1 MLNIVRA
8 DLARYLDGNPPS
20 LRRVLKVLKAE
31 YGLQVTIVYRF
42 GQVLK
47 GWIRRP
53 LLFPLAVVGFLLYFP
68 LYWIVSR
75 AYGIRLYLSADI
87 GSALYIGH
95 FGGIEVANCRVGAC
109 CTLGEQ
115 VRIGSRDVA
124 TGPDIEDR
132 VWIGGHVRVSGA
144 IKIGRGATIAS
155 GALVEKDV
163 PTRALLV
170 GRPGRIL
177 SRDYDNTRIL
187 GAGVFI

>member
-8 DLARYLDGNPPS
+8 DLARYLDGSPPS
-20 LRRVLKVLKAE
+20 LRRVLKVLKAD

-42 GQVLK
+42 GRVLK

-53 LLFPLAVVGFLLYFP
+53 VLFPLAAVGFLLYFP
-68 LYWIVSR
+68 LYWIGSR

-87 GSALYIGH
+87 GPALYIGH
-95 FGGIEVANCRVGAC
+95 FGGIEIANCRVGAC
-109 CTLGEQ
+109 CTIGEQ
-115 VRIGSRDVA
+115 VRIGARDVT

-132 VWIGGHVRVSGA
+132 VWIGGHVRVIGA

-155 GALVEKDV
+155 GALVDKDV
-163 PTRALLV
+163 PSRALLV

-187 GAGVFI
+187 GAGVFF